1 MERNCISKK
10 KLCWT
15 KLADVMVTENVGAK
29 MLIKVI
35 SDKRMNQKRAYR
47 IELEKNRTTW
57 NTGISYKS
65 KLLLYFELLG
75 TVSKKTISNLWVWI
89 SFGFSVFSFVSCF
102 CLCFLFF
109 LFASIWVVLHSFSCF
124 NLIEEPQWQWGY
136 SPFLC
141 YPSHTIFTTN
151 IAININISF

>member
-47 IELEKNRTTW
+47 IELERIRQLEIP
-57 NTGISYKS
+57 GISYKS

-75 TVSKKTISNLWVWI
+75 TVSKKILSDLWV
-89 SFGFSVFSFVSCF
+89 
-102 CLCFLFF
+102 
-109 LFASIWVVLHSFSCF
+109 
-124 NLIEEPQWQWGY
+124 
-136 SPFLC
+136 
-141 YPSHTIFTTN
+141 
-151 IAININISF
+151 